1 MTYWMSCCGNAA
13 LWEHLR
19 EGIPG
24 QGLAF
29 MHSRQRLHQA
39 LGPTSVLLNRVDE
52 QNAESMT
59 ARRTPLLAWS
69 Q

>member
-1 MTYWMSCCGNAA
+1 M
-13 LWEHLR
+13 
-19 EGIPG
+19 PG

-52 QNAESMT
+52 QNASLMT
-59 ARRTPLLAWS
+59 ARSVPLLAWS